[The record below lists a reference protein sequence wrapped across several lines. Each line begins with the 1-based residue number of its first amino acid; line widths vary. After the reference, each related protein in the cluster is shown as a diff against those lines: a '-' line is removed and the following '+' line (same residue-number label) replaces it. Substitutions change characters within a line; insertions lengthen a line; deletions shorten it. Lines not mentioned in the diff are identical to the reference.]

1 MTIKQHG
8 GIFGRNP
15 TFNDVDV
22 EGVLTIDGSLVVNGA
37 SMAPIYRGTW
47 NASTNTPTLASG
59 VGTQGDFYIVSVA
72 GDTNLDGAST
82 WGVGDWVLFNGTTWQ
97 RIEGGV
103 DGDFGN
109 ILVSGNTISTTDADG
124 DLNLQPDG
132 TGEVN
137 IPKVDIDSGAIDG
150 TTIGASAAAAGTFT
164 QLDVDNVR
172 VDGNVISTTDSN
184 GTLEVNPDGTGGVGI
199 GGDTAGIVSG
209 TTVTSKFCVKDDQTR
224 PTAGFVHAQNTN
236 PNSGSW
242 VYACRSRGT
251 LDTPAVVQDDDNLAT
266 WFVAGHDGT
275 DLALAASIRF
285 DVDGTPGNNDMPGRI
300 VVATT
305 PDGAQTPVEAL
316 RIDSAQKVTFA
327 GDVEITGGD
336 ISGITDLAV
345 ADGGT
350 GASDASGARSNL
362 GLEIGVDVQAYDAD
376 TAKYDDTTANFTGT
390 LQEGGNN
397 VVTADE
403 VGTIATQDA
412 DSVNIDG
419 GAIDGTPIGAS
430 TASTGE
436 FTTLDASGD
445 VNFDSGTLFV
455 DASADR
461 VGIGTTSP
469 SGKLQIAG
477 TQQLGLGNTIS
488 ANFMVGTKNVSGSS
502 LFVHTPSL
510 NGFDSGLAV
519 DGVYPGGASVSQS
532 NIKAFGVDSSNSN
545 YGSSIN
551 FYTHRAN
558 QSNLANRM
566 TIDAD
571 GDVSIVGALSK
582 GSGSF
587 KIDHPLKPDT
597 HHLVH
602 SFVESPQ
609 ADLIYRGQIDLVNG
623 KATVNIDEAG
633 RMTEGTFEAFNC
645 NVQCFTTNE
654 NGWTCV
660 RGSVSGNIL
669 TIEAEDNTCTD
680 TISWMVIGERCDQ
693 HMIDANWTDENG
705 RVITEPGKLKEQN
718 EEQS

>member
-82 WGVGDWVLFNGTTWQ
+82 WGVGDWVLFNGTNWQ

-109 ILVSGNTISTTDADG
+109 ILISGNTISTTD
-124 DLNLQPDG
+124 L
-132 TGEVN
+132 
-137 IPKVDIDSGAIDG
+137 
-150 TTIGASAAAAGTFT
+150 
-164 QLDVDNVR
+164 
-172 VDGNVISTTDSN
+172 N

-199 GGDTAGIVSG
+199 GGDTTGVVSG
-209 TTVTSKFCVKDDQTR
+209 VAVSSKFCVKDDQTR

-305 PDGAQTPVEAL
+305 PDGSQTPVEAL

-362 GLEIGVDVQAYDAD
+362 GL
-376 TAKYDDTTANFTGT
+376 
-390 LQEGGNN
+390 
-397 VVTADE
+397 
-403 VGTIATQDA
+403 GTI
-412 DSVNIDG
+412 
-419 GAIDGTPIGAS
+419 
-430 TASTGE
+430 
-436 FTTLDASGD
+436 
-445 VNFDSGTLFV
+445 
-455 DASADR
+455 
-461 VGIGTTSP
+461 
-469 SGKLQIAG
+469 
-477 TQQLGLGNTIS
+477 
-488 ANFMVGTKNVSGSS
+488 
-502 LFVHTPSL
+502 
-510 NGFDSGLAV
+510 
-519 DGVYPGGASVSQS
+519 
-532 NIKAFGVDSSNSN
+532 
-545 YGSSIN
+545 
-551 FYTHRAN
+551 
-558 QSNLANRM
+558 
-566 TIDAD
+566 
-571 GDVSIVGALSK
+571 
-582 GSGSF
+582 
-587 KIDHPLKPDT
+587 
-597 HHLVH
+597 
-602 SFVESPQ
+602 
-609 ADLIYRGQIDLVNG
+609 
-623 KATVNIDEAG
+623 
-633 RMTEGTFEAFNC
+633 
-645 NVQCFTTNE
+645 
-654 NGWTCV
+654 
-660 RGSVSGNIL
+660 
-669 TIEAEDNTCTD
+669 
-680 TISWMVIGERCDQ
+680 
-693 HMIDANWTDENG
+693 
-705 RVITEPGKLKEQN
+705 
-718 EEQS
+718 

>member
-109 ILVSGNTISTTDADG
+109 ILISGNTISTTDLNG

-150 TTIGASAAAAGTFT
+150 TTIGANAAAAGTFT

-172 VDGNVISTTDSN
+172 VDGNIISTTDSN

-199 GGDTAGIVSG
+199 GGDTVGVVAGNTVS
-209 TTVTSKFCVKDDQTR
+209 SKFCVKDDQNR

-305 PDGAQTPVEAL
+305 PDGSQTPVEAL

-350 GASDASGARSNL
+350 GASDESTARSNL

-403 VGTIATQDA
+403 VGTIASQDA
-412 DSVNIDG
+412 NSVNIDG
-419 GAIDGTPIGAS
+419 GNIDGTPIGVS
-430 TASTGE
+430 SASTGA
-436 FTTLDASGD
+436 FSTLTASDD

-455 DASADR
+455 DASENA
-461 VGIGTTSP
+461 VGIGITSP
-469 SGKLQIAG
+469 TFPGDGKGLQVHNPVGSSRVRISNNTTGAAASNGSELTVAGNDFYIINNEASNIRFNIGSTEAMRIDSSANVLIGTTELPSSSVAGFAIRDSGNGWVHTSQGSTATRTHYVFINPNGTVGSIQTSGNSTLFNTSSDYRLKENSQPITGALAKVQALNPVRYNWKADGSEGEGFIAHELQEVVPYAVSGEKDGENMQGVDYGKLTTLLTAAIKELKAE
-477 TQQLGLGNTIS
+477 LDEL
-488 ANFMVGTKNVSGSS
+488 K
-502 LFVHTPSL
+502 
-510 NGFDSGLAV
+510 
-519 DGVYPGGASVSQS
+519 GA
-532 NIKAFGVDSSNSN
+532 
-545 YGSSIN
+545 
-551 FYTHRAN
+551 
-558 QSNLANRM
+558 
-566 TIDAD
+566 
-571 GDVSIVGALSK
+571 
-582 GSGSF
+582 
-587 KIDHPLKPDT
+587 
-597 HHLVH
+597 
-602 SFVESPQ
+602 
-609 ADLIYRGQIDLVNG
+609 
-623 KATVNIDEAG
+623 
-633 RMTEGTFEAFNC
+633 
-645 NVQCFTTNE
+645 
-654 NGWTCV
+654 
-660 RGSVSGNIL
+660 
-669 TIEAEDNTCTD
+669 
-680 TISWMVIGERCDQ
+680 
-693 HMIDANWTDENG
+693 
-705 RVITEPGKLKEQN
+705 
-718 EEQS
+718 

>member
-109 ILVSGNTISTTDADG
+109 ILISGNTISTTD
-124 DLNLQPDG
+124 L
-132 TGEVN
+132 
-137 IPKVDIDSGAIDG
+137 
-150 TTIGASAAAAGTFT
+150 
-164 QLDVDNVR
+164 
-172 VDGNVISTTDSN
+172 N

-199 GGDTAGIVSG
+199 GGDTTGVVSG
-209 TTVTSKFCVKDDQTR
+209 TTVSSKFCVKDDQTR

-305 PDGAQTPVEAL
+305 PDGSQTPVEAL

-397 VVTADE
+397 VVTANE
-403 VGTIATQDA
+403 VGTIASQDA

-419 GAIDGTPIGAS
+419 GNIDGTAIGVSSAEQ
-430 TASTGE
+430 GN
-436 FTTLDASGD
+436 FTTLNASD
-445 VNFDSGTLFV
+445 NVNFDSGTLFV
-455 DASADR
+455 DASENR

-469 SGKLQIAG
+469 AKTLD
-477 TQQLGLGNTIS
+477 
-488 ANFMVGTKNVSGSS
+488 VSGEIRASTGI
-502 LFVHTPSL
+502 LFGSDTAAANTLDDYEEGTWTPVYFDDTGNLPFALAEANYVKIGRQVTVQARFNGAMTHTTSGFLQVSGLPFTPSTEQSTIGSHTSRFGTANASYNIAQNGGTTTCFIVRGPDREANVPANEIFIL
-510 NGFDSGLAV
+510 NGS
-519 DGVYPGGASVSQS
+519 
-532 NIKAFGVDSSNSN
+532 GVD
-545 YGSSIN
+545 
-551 FYTHRAN
+551 RA
-558 QSNLANRM
+558 
-566 TIDAD
+566 IF
-571 GDVSIVGALSK
+571 AL
-582 GSGSF
+582 
-587 KIDHPLKPDT
+587 T
-597 HHLVH
+597 
-602 SFVESPQ
+602 
-609 ADLIYRGQIDLVNG
+609 Y
-623 KATVNIDEAG
+623 
-633 RMTEGTFEAFNC
+633 
-645 NVQCFTTNE
+645 FT
-654 NGWTCV
+654 
-660 RGSVSGNIL
+660 
-669 TIEAEDNTCTD
+669 D
-680 TISWMVIGERCDQ
+680 
-693 HMIDANWTDENG
+693 
-705 RVITEPGKLKEQN
+705 
-718 EEQS
+718 

>member
-109 ILVSGNTISTTDADG
+109 ILISGNTISTT
-124 DLNLQPDG
+124 N
-132 TGEVN
+132 T
-137 IPKVDIDSGAIDG
+137 
-150 TTIGASAAAAGTFT
+150 
-164 QLDVDNVR
+164 
-172 VDGNVISTTDSN
+172 N

-199 GGDTAGIVSG
+199 GGDTAGVVSG

-251 LDTPAVVQDDDNLAT
+251 LDTPAAVQDDDNLAT

-362 GLEIGVDVQAYDAD
+362 GL
-376 TAKYDDTTANFTGT
+376 
-390 LQEGGNN
+390 
-397 VVTADE
+397 
-403 VGTIATQDA
+403 GTISTQDA
-412 DSVNIDG
+412 NSVNIDG
-419 GAIDGTPIGAS
+419 GNIDGTAIGVSSAS
-430 TASTGE
+430 SGAFSTL
-436 FTTLDASGD
+436 TASGD
-445 VNFDSGTLFV
+445 ANFDSGTLFV
-455 DASADR
+455 DASADA

-469 SGKLQIAG
+469 NFPLHVKSSGDG
-477 TQQLGLGNTIS
+477 VVQLEGSSAKTRIFSKALNISSTASVTVDIPTGSSGAIFLITVNFMAYAANVGYHVYGVGRGYLFSSPGFGMGFNTIS
-488 ANFMVGTKNVSGSS
+488 SSGM
-502 LFVHTPSL
+502 
-510 NGFDSGLAV
+510 
-519 DGVYPGGASVSQS
+519 SVS
-532 NIKAFGVDSSNSN
+532 
-545 YGSSIN
+545 
-551 FYTHRAN
+551 
-558 QSNLANRM
+558 
-566 TIDAD
+566 
-571 GDVSIVGALSK
+571 LS
-582 GSGSF
+582 
-587 KIDHPLKPDT
+587 
-597 HHLVH
+597 
-602 SFVESPQ
+602 
-609 ADLIYRGQIDLVNG
+609 YVNPS
-623 KATVNIDEAG
+623 TV
-633 RMTEGTFEAFNC
+633 RVT
-645 NVQCFTTNE
+645 
-654 NGWTCV
+654 
-660 RGSVSGNIL
+660 L
-669 TIEAEDNTCTD
+669 TD
-680 TISWMVIGERCDQ
+680 TVSTTTKIGRLEV
-693 HMIDANWTDENG
+693 T
-705 RVITEPGKLKEQN
+705 VT
-718 EEQS
+718 S

>member
-109 ILVSGNTISTTDADG
+109 ILVSGNTISTTDLNG

-150 TTIGASAAAAGTFT
+150 TTIGANAAAAGTFT

-172 VDGNVISTTDSN
+172 VDGNTISTTDSN

-199 GGDTAGIVSG
+199 GGDTTGVVAG
-209 TTVTSKFCVKDDQTR
+209 TTVSSKFCVKDDQTR

-362 GLEIGVDVQAYDAD
+362 GLGTISTQDANSVSITGGSVTGITDLAVADGGTGASDEVTARSNLGLEIGVDVQAYDAD

-390 LQEGGNN
+390 LQNGGSA
-397 VVTADE
+397 VVTAAYTGDVDITGE
-403 VGTIATQDA
+403 LIVDSYNESYAAVTSTSNATTIDCEAGNTFMHTLTENTTFTFSNPPTSGTAYTMSIEIIQDSTARTITWPASVDWPAATA
-412 DSVNIDG
+412 PTISTDSGAVDVFVFTTRDG
-419 GAIDGTPIGAS
+419 GTTWYGFTAGQAIA
-430 TASTGE
+430 
-436 FTTLDASGD
+436 
-445 VNFDSGTLFV
+445 
-455 DASADR
+455 
-461 VGIGTTSP
+461 
-469 SGKLQIAG
+469 
-477 TQQLGLGNTIS
+477 
-488 ANFMVGTKNVSGSS
+488 
-502 LFVHTPSL
+502 
-510 NGFDSGLAV
+510 
-519 DGVYPGGASVSQS
+519 
-532 NIKAFGVDSSNSN
+532 
-545 YGSSIN
+545 
-551 FYTHRAN
+551 
-558 QSNLANRM
+558 
-566 TIDAD
+566 
-571 GDVSIVGALSK
+571 
-582 GSGSF
+582 
-587 KIDHPLKPDT
+587 
-597 HHLVH
+597 
-602 SFVESPQ
+602 
-609 ADLIYRGQIDLVNG
+609 
-623 KATVNIDEAG
+623 
-633 RMTEGTFEAFNC
+633 
-645 NVQCFTTNE
+645 
-654 NGWTCV
+654 
-660 RGSVSGNIL
+660 
-669 TIEAEDNTCTD
+669 
-680 TISWMVIGERCDQ
+680 
-693 HMIDANWTDENG
+693 
-705 RVITEPGKLKEQN
+705 
-718 EEQS
+718 

>member
-109 ILVSGNTISTTDADG
+109 ILVSGNTISTTDLNG

-150 TTIGASAAAAGTFT
+150 TTIGANAAAAGTFT

-172 VDGNVISTTDSN
+172 VDGNIISTTDSN

-199 GGDTAGIVSG
+199 GGDTTGVVSG
-209 TTVTSKFCVKDDQTR
+209 TTVSSKFCVKDDQTR

-300 VVATT
+300 IVSTT
-305 PDGAQTPVEAL
+305 PDGSQTPVEAL

-350 GASDASGARSNL
+350 GASDASGARTNL

-403 VGTIATQDA
+403 VGTIASQDA

-419 GAIDGTPIGAS
+419 GNIDGTPIGVSSAS
-430 TASTGE
+430 SGA
-436 FTTLDASGD
+436 FT
-445 VNFDSGTLFV
+445 
-455 DASADR
+455 
-461 VGIGTTSP
+461 
-469 SGKLQIAG
+469 
-477 TQQLGLGNTIS
+477 
-488 ANFMVGTKNVSGSS
+488 
-502 LFVHTPSL
+502 
-510 NGFDSGLAV
+510 
-519 DGVYPGGASVSQS
+519 
-532 NIKAFGVDSSNSN
+532 
-545 YGSSIN
+545 
-551 FYTHRAN
+551 
-558 QSNLANRM
+558 
-566 TIDAD
+566 TIDANRTGTD
-571 GDVSIVGALSK
+571 GAVISLSK
-582 GSGSF
+582 DGTGIGEIGNVGSGSTYYGSASNSGW
-587 KIDHPLKPDT
+587 LATNGDT
-597 HHLVH
+597 LQYVFTITEFRPQNDNARDLGA
-602 SFVESPQ
+602 SAKRWDDVYATNGTIQTSDRNEKQDIEELTEAETRVAQKAKTLLRKFRWKSAVEEKGEDARIHFGIIAQ
-609 ADLIYRGQIDLVNG
+609 DLVQ
-623 KATVNIDEAG
+623 AFEDEGLDAG
-633 RMTEGTFEAFNC
+633 RYGMFTRDEWWENAEGEQVDEGTEGAIKRERLGVRYSELLAF
-645 NVQCFTTNE
+645 
-654 NGWTCV
+654 
-660 RGSVSGNIL
+660 I
-669 TIEAEDNTCTD
+669 I
-680 TISWMVIGERCDQ
+680 
-693 HMIDANWTDENG
+693 
-705 RVITEPGKLKEQN
+705 
-718 EEQS
+718 